1 MKSAGQGTVMY
12 GRKAG
17 ERDSDKMFEIKRQLA
32 HLTLGLSIAAA
43 VFFLEPVYGKL
54 IIIPLLMGV
63 SVLIILPELG
73 AELKVHN
80 HLLFHF
86 ERPKDIE
93 HFPYRGAILYGIGI
107 TPAILLL
114 DVNTA
119 CAIIAVLSVGDS
131 ASTLIGRSCGKHRVG
146 HKSIEGFIGFI
157 VFSFFGAWLF
167 LQNDPLAAVTY
178 AVVGGFIELSNVG
191 SDHILLDDN
200 LIIPLGLTI
209 FTLLIF

>member
-1 MKSAGQGTVMY
+1 MKFIDREAAMY
-12 GRKAG
+12 GRKADKM
-17 ERDSDKMFEIKRQLA
+17 DSDRIFEIKRQFA
-32 HLTLGLSIAAA
+32 HLILGLSIAVA
-43 VFFLEPVYGKL
+43 VFFLEPIYGRL
-54 IIIPLLMGV
+54 IAIPLLIGV
-63 SVLIILPELG
+63 AFLIILPELG

-131 ASTLIGRSCGKHRVG
+131 ASTLIGRSYGKHRVG
-146 HKSIEGFIGFI
+146 HKSIEGFVGFI

-178 AVVGGFIELSNVG
+178 AVVGGFIELSNAG

-200 LIIPLGLTI
+200 LIIPIGLTI
-209 FTLLIF
+209 FALLT

>member
-1 MKSAGQGTVMY
+1 ML
-12 GRKAG
+12 
-17 ERDSDKMFEIKRQLA
+17 EIKRQLV
-32 HLTLGLSIAAA
+32 HLTLGLSIATA

-54 IIIPLLMGV
+54 IILPLIMGV
-63 SVLIILPELG
+63 AVLIILPEIG
-73 AELKVHN
+73 AELRTHN

-107 TPAILLL
+107 SPAIMLLE

-131 ASTLIGRSCGKHRVG
+131 ASTLIGRSYGKHRIG
-146 HKSIEGFIGFI
+146 HKSIEGLIGFI

-167 LQNDPLAAVTY
+167 LQNDTAAAATY
-178 AVVGGFIELSNVG
+178 AVVGGLIELSNVG

-200 LIIPLGLTI
+200 LIIPIGLTI
-209 FTLLIF
+209 LALLT